1 MIEKTERR
9 GRPAE
14 GIAEPKEKWELTC
27 YEVPSKPELGT
38 QTTFYFDK
46 NKSSNGAYKVEIT
59 YPKDHKH
66 EKVKADKG
74 KAYNNQPVVMVFKT
88 SNRSNAKTKIKVW
101 NNENVDYI
109 LSAPTLPGVPETSII
124 VELGVGESFIDS
136 FKSKYSL

>member
-1 MIEKTERR
+1 MTEKTERR

-59 YPKDHKH
+59 YPKDYKH
-66 EKVKADKG
+66 EKVIPHFWLPKWCG
-74 KAYNNQPVVMVFKT
+74 NVVDPSART
-88 SNRSNAKTKIKVW
+88 LTHYESQQQ
-101 NNENVDYI
+101 ENKN
-109 LSAPTLPGVPETSII
+109 L
-124 VELGVGESFIDS
+124 
-136 FKSKYSL
+136 